1 MIALLALLILFIS
14 LPVSNA
20 YVATA
25 FAVRTNTYCK
35 SHNVL
40 PASNCRLA
48 LPSRK
53 HISLSA
59 GVEGL
64 DTETLNALGNIQE
77 LNDAADALT
86 SSTPDTA
93 VVVSIV
99 NKLASSPA
107 ILAVPIGAGFLVAF
121 AIGFFI
127 YSYGKG
133 SD

>member
-1 MIALLALLILFIS
+1 MIALFALLFFFVS
-14 LPVSNA
+14 VSNA
-20 YVATA
+20 YIQGTIAT
-25 FAVRTNTYCK
+25 RTNIVCK
-35 SHNVL
+35 ENSLL
-40 PASNCRLA
+40 PASACKLA
-48 LPSRK
+48 LRSRK
-53 HISLSA
+53 EMTLLA
-59 GVEGL
+59 GVDGL
-64 DTETLNALGNIQE
+64 DTETLNALGNIQD
-77 LNDAADALT
+77 LNDAADALS